1 MSTPNF
7 CFFRVLQKG
16 KTGRGLRLSPA
27 YSDLQLLALVDL
39 VEAGHDHAGEGEESN
54 NVGQDDEVVE
64 HIGDF
69 PDEVTAGD
77 GAQEDEYQGD
87 NGVDHVAEL
96 AVLAAEK
103 VVGVDLTE
111 QVPAEDGREGKEQ
124 QADGHELGAQA
135 GAEYGAESRLGQVG
149 LAQGGG
155 DVAEVAVG
163 QRAVSGV
170 QGADNDQGIQGQD
183 DEGVNEHTDHGHDTL
198 IVGVGHIGLGVG
210 VGRRAHTGLI
220 REEAA
225 LGTLGDRGLE
235 GVADTAADDG
245 LGLEGILEDHA
256 EGGGDGLDAGAED
269 HQTAQQEDTGH
280 NRHQLLGDG
289 GKTLHTA
296 QEDDSADDDQDD
308 THDPGGDAE
317 GRLHGGADGVG
328 LDHAAHEAKG
338 QDDGDGEEARQELS
352 EASLERRGDVV
363 DWAALDIAVRLNDT
377 GLLGQG
383 SLGIDSGH
391 AEEGDDPHPED
402 SAGAAGEDSAGGTHD
417 VAGAH
422 LGGDGGGQRLEG
434 GHAAFL
440 GAAAEVHLT
449 EKLFHALAEATD
461 LDKAGLD
468 RVPQAHTHQ
477 QEDEDIVAEVLVD
490 LGYDGE
496 QYTF

>member
-1 MSTPNF
+1 M
-7 CFFRVLQKG
+7 FFSRFAKG
-16 KTGRGLRLSPA
+16 RITGRGLRLSPA
-27 YSDLQLLALVDL
+27 YSDLQLLTLVDL

-54 NVGQDDEVVE
+54 NVGQDDEVIE

-77 GAQEDEYQGD
+77 GAQEDEYQSD
-87 NGVDHVAEL
+87 NGVDHAAEL

-111 QVPAEDGREGKEQ
+111 QVPAEDGGEGEEQ

-135 GAEYGAESRLGQVG
+135 VAEYGTEGRLGQVG

-170 QGADNDQGIQGQD
+170 QGADDDQGIQGQD
-183 DEGVNEHTDHGHDTL
+183 DEGVDEHTDHGHDTL

-220 REEAA
+220 GEEAA

-256 EGGGDGLDAGAED
+256 EGGRDVLDAGAED

-280 NRHQLLGDG
+280 NGDQLLGNG

-296 QEDDSADDDQDD
+296 QEDDGADDDQDD

-317 GRLHGGADGVG
+317 SRLHGGADGVG
-328 LDHAAHEAKG
+328 LDHAAHESKG
-338 QDDGDGEEARQELS
+338 QDDRDGEEARQELS
-352 EASLERRGDVV
+352 EAALERRGDVV
-363 DWAALDIAVRLNDT
+363 DRAALDVAVRLNDT

-383 SLGIDSGH
+383 GFGIDGGH

-402 SAGAAGEDSAGGTHD
+402 SAGAAGQDRAGRADD
-417 VAGAH
+417 VARAD
-422 LGGDGGGQRLEG
+422 LSGDGGGERLERA
-434 GHAAFL
+434 HAAVML
-440 GAAAEVHLT
+440 LAAKRQVAEHTVPA
-449 EKLFHALAEATD
+449 LFEAAD
-461 LDKAGLD
+461 LHEAGLD
-468 RVPQAHTHQ
+468 GVPKAHAEQ
-477 QEDEDIVAEVLVD
+477 QEHKNVVAEVFVD
-490 LGYDGE
+490 LGYNGK
-496 QYTF
+496 

>member
-1 MSTPNF
+1 MLDDQS
-7 CFFRVLQKG
+7 RQG
-16 KTGRGLRLSPA
+16 KEGDGVG
-27 YSDLQLLALVDL
+27 D
-39 VEAGHDHAGEGEESN
+39 DH
-54 NVGQDDEVVE
+54 EVIE
-64 HIGDF
+64 HI
-69 PDEVTAGD
+69 
-77 GAQEDEYQGD
+77 AQLP
-87 NGVDHVAEL
+87 H
-96 AVLAAEK
+96 
-103 VVGVDLTE
+103 
-111 QVPAEDGREGKEQ
+111 
-124 QADGHELGAQA
+124 
-135 GAEYGAESRLGQVG
+135 
-149 LAQGGG
+149 
-155 DVAEVAVG
+155 EVAGG
-163 QRAVSGV
+163 QRAEEDEHQRDDGVDDRGPLTEEISHVDLAEEVPAKDGGESEEEQADRDEHRARALAKDDAESGLGKV
-170 QGADNDQGIQGQD
+170 GLLEHVLRRSRAAAMERAALGVEGGDD
-183 DEGVNEHTDHGHDTL
+183 DEGVEREDHEGVDEHADHGDDAL
-198 IVGVGHIGLGVG
+198 LVGILDVGLRVGV
-210 VGRRAHTGLI
+210 RRGAHTGLI
-220 REEAA
+220 GEQAA
-225 LGTLGDRGLE
+225 LGALGDRGLE

-256 EGGGDGLDAGAED
+256 EGGGDVFDAGAED

-280 NRHQLLGDG
+280 NGDQLLGDG

-296 QEDDSADDDQDD
+296 QEDDGADDDQDD

-317 GRLHGGADGVG
+317 SRLHGGADGVG

-338 QDDGDGEEARQELS
+338 QDDGDSEETRQELAES
-352 EASLERRGDVV
+352 ALERGGDVV
-363 DWAALDIAVRLNDT
+363 DRAALDVAVRLNDT

-383 SLGIDSGH
+383 SLGIDGGH

-402 SAGAAGEDSAGGTHD
+402 GAGAAGEDGAGGTHD
-417 VAGAH
+417 IAGAH